1 MKLLDVNILVAAH
14 REDAEQHHSIRPWLE
29 SQLENPPGI
38 ALSDLV
44 LSGFVRVVT
53 HPKIFKIPTP
63 LEQALEFA
71 VDLRARSSVTVV
83 RPGINHWEIFL
94 GLCRSADARGNLV
107 PDAYHAALAIE
118 YGLEWITFDRGFAR
132 YPRLRWSCPLP

>member
-14 REDAEQHHSIRPWLE
+14 REDAEQHHTIRPWLE
-29 SQLENPPGI
+29 SQLEKPPGI
-38 ALSDLV
+38 ALSDLA

-63 LEQALEFA
+63 LQEALDFT
-71 VDLRARSSVTVV
+71 VDLRARSAVTIV
-83 RPGINHWEIFL
+83 RPGVGHWEIFL
-94 GLCRSADARGNLV
+94 KLCRAADARGNLV

-118 YGLEWITFDRGFAR
+118 FGLEWITLDRGFAR
-132 YPRLRWSCPLP
+132 YPGLRWSCPLA

>member
-1 MKLLDVNILVAAH
+1 MKLIDVNILVAAH
-14 REDAEQHHSIRPWLE
+14 REDAEQHQTIRPWLE
-29 SQLENPPGI
+29 SQLEKPPGI

-63 LEQALEFA
+63 LAEALDFA
-71 VDLRARSSVTVV
+71 VDLRARSVVTIV
-83 RPGINHWEIFL
+83 RPGVSHWEIFL
-94 GLCRSADARGNLV
+94 RLCRSADVRGNLV

-132 YPRLRWSCPLP
+132 YPGLRWSVPPS

>member
-14 REDAEQHHSIRPWLE
+14 REDAEQHHTIRPWLE
-29 SQLENPPGI
+29 SQLEKPPGI

-63 LEQALEFA
+63 LEEALDFT
-71 VDLRARSSVTVV
+71 VDLRARSAVTIV
-83 RPGINHWEIFL
+83 RPGVGHWEIFL
-94 GLCRSADARGNLV
+94 KLCRAADARGNLV

-118 YGLEWITFDRGFAR
+118 FGLEWITLDRGFAR
-132 YPRLRWSCPLP
+132 YPGLRWSGPLA

>member
-38 ALSDLV
+38 ALSNLV

-71 VDLRARSSVTVV
+71 VDLRARSSVTIVQ
-83 RPGINHWEIFL
+83 PGVSHWKIFL
-94 GLCRSADARGNLV
+94 DLCRSADARGNLV

-118 YGLEWITFDRGFAR
+118 YGLEWITFDQGFAR

>member
-14 REDAEQHHSIRPWLE
+14 REDADQHHAIRPWLE
-29 SQLENPPGI
+29 SQLEKPPGI

-53 HPKIFKIPTP
+53 HPRVFKIPTP

-71 VDLRARSSVTVV
+71 VDLRARSSVTIV
-83 RPGINHWEIFL
+83 RPGLSHWEIFL

-132 YPRLRWSCPLP
+132 YPRLRWSYPHP